1 MGIPFK
7 EGPGSLCAGH
17 RRSGNVCRAYLQ
29 VSVPAVPCVEVLSPR
44 GHVPALTRR
53 PSGYVSE
60 SAINT
65 EEELEGEQSC
75 VAELR
80 PSDYQLLKIFIVLIC
95 LLVVS
100 SSYLAFRIFRLEQQ
114 LCSLNRDYLS
124 RGHRR

>member
-1 MGIPFK
+1 M
-7 EGPGSLCAGH
+7 
-17 RRSGNVCRAYLQ
+17 
-29 VSVPAVPCVEVLSPR
+29 
-44 GHVPALTRR
+44 
-53 PSGYVSE
+53 
-60 SAINT
+60 
-65 EEELEGEQSC
+65 
-75 VAELR
+75 AELR